1 MMKLQKLYPLL
12 TLVFF
17 LATCV
22 LLYLQYFSAPEI
34 SPIPKTAEIELKI
47 TPQSPNIA
55 VEKPKITDEEIQRL
69 LDVENEQKE
78 LILLFE
84 RVSADLKDASSSKKV
99 LAQLMLGRSTLRD
112 FGKRFLNYKLFRK
125 SGGFLRFMR
134 LKTKAYLSDGQLGV
148 NPSGIKKKDLAK
160 FRNEITSWLM
170 LRNNEEIEAVAQFLS
185 FFFAETLYDI
195 PMTMLA
201 SRMTPELE
209 EIDFSTPVQLENVLT
224 TPSRDANGE
233 MNEKKPTTV
242 TKYSTAQQFF
252 FRRGPKIS
260 GKAVVFLKAYL
271 SYTDL

>member
-1 MMKLQKLYPLL
+1 MKLQKLHPLL
-12 TLVFF
+12 T
-17 LATCV
+17 ATLFVTIFV
-22 LLYLQYFSAPEI
+22 LLYLMFN
-34 SPIPKTAEIELKI
+34 SPPHMSPVPNTAEIEIEVVQDTPEI
-47 TPQSPNIA
+47 TE
-55 VEKPKITDEEIQRL
+55 EKPQISDEEIQRL

-84 RVSADLKDASSSKKV
+84 RVSADLKDASNSKQI

-125 SGGFLRFMR
+125 SGGFFRYMR

-148 NPSGIKKKDLAK
+148 NPSGIKQEDLAK
-160 FRNEITSWLM
+160 FRKEITSWII
-170 LRNNEEIEAVAQFLS
+170 LRSNEEIEAMARFLS

-195 PMTMLA
+195 PMTMLS

-209 EIDFSTPVQLENVLT
+209 EINFGTPVLLEKVLT

-242 TKYSTAQQFF
+242 EKYSMAQQFF

-260 GKAVVFLKAYL
+260 EKAVVFLKAYL

>member
-1 MMKLQKLYPLL
+1 MKLQKLFPLL
-12 TLVFF
+12 ALVFF
-17 LATCV
+17 LTTCV
-22 LLYLQYFSAPEI
+22 LLYLQFYTT
-34 SPIPKTAEIELKI
+34 PKSFTVTQTAEIEVNVVDDSADI
-47 TPQSPNIA
+47 PT
-55 VEKPKITDEEIQRL
+55 EKPQISKEEIQRL

-84 RVSADLKDASSSKKV
+84 RVSADLKNASNSKQI
-99 LAQLMLGRSTLRD
+99 LDQLVLGRTTLGD
-112 FGKRFLNYKLFRK
+112 FSKRFLNHKLFRK

-134 LKTKAYLSDGQLGV
+134 QKTKAYLSDGQLSI
-148 NPSGIKKKDLAK
+148 NPSGITQKDLSK
-160 FRNEITSWLM
+160 FHKEIVSWLIM
-170 LRNNEEIEAVAQFLS
+170 RSNVEIEAMARFLS

-209 EIDFSTPVQLENVLT
+209 EINFGTAVLLENVLT
-224 TPSRDANGE
+224 TPSRDSNGE

-242 TKYSTAQQFF
+242 TKYSMAQQFF

-260 GKAVVFLKAYL
+260 EKTVVFLKAYL

>member
-1 MMKLQKLYPLL
+1 MKLQKLYPLL
-12 TLVFF
+12 ALVFF

-22 LLYLQYFSAPEI
+22 LLYQQYFSTPEK
-34 SPIPKTAEIELKI
+34 PPLPKTAEIELKVV
-47 TPQSPNIA
+47 PESPEVV
-55 VEKPKITDEEIQRL
+55 VEKAKITDEEIQRL

-84 RVSADLKDASSSKKV
+84 RVSADLKDASASKKV

-125 SGGFLRFMR
+125 SGGFLRYMR
-134 LKTKAYLSDGQLGV
+134 QKTKAYLSDGQLGV
-148 NPSGIKKKDLAK
+148 NPSGIKQKDLAK
-160 FRNEITSWLM
+160 FRKEITSWLM
-170 LRNNEEIEAVAQFLS
+170 LRNDEEIEAVARFLS

-209 EIDFSTPVQLENVLT
+209 EIDFSTPVLLENVLT

-233 MNEKKPTTV
+233 MNEKKPTAV
-242 TKYSTAQQFF
+242 TKYSMAQQFF

-260 GKAVVFLKAYL
+260 EKAVVFLKAYL

>member
-1 MMKLQKLYPLL
+1 MKLQKLYPLL
-12 TLVFF
+12 ALVFF

-22 LLYLQYFSAPEI
+22 LLYQQYFSTPEK
-34 SPIPKTAEIELKI
+34 PPLPKTAEIELKVV
-47 TPQSPNIA
+47 PQSPEIA
-55 VEKPKITDEEIQRL
+55 VATAKITDEEIQRL

-84 RVSADLKDASSSKKV
+84 RVSSDLKDASASKKV

-125 SGGFLRFMR
+125 SGGFLRYMR
-134 LKTKAYLSDGQLGV
+134 QKTKAYLSDGQLGV
-148 NPSGIKKKDLAK
+148 NPSGIKQKDLAK
-160 FRNEITSWLM
+160 FRKEITSWLM
-170 LRNNEEIEAVAQFLS
+170 LRNDEEIEAVARFLS

-209 EIDFSTPVQLENVLT
+209 EIDFSTPVLLENVLT

-233 MNEKKPTTV
+233 MNEKKPTAV
-242 TKYSTAQQFF
+242 TKYSMAQQFF

-260 GKAVVFLKAYL
+260 EKAVVFLKAYL